1 MEYADNKATE
11 IMNTCIFLVFHSPP
25 HLPPDSIYP
34 PRVCGSGLFYALEIH
49 EQEEKERTRMSI
61 WNGIEAEGTKKSLRR
76 EVGKQLWWKD
86 SWLKGEGIYEVLM
99 WSI

>member
-1 MEYADNKATE
+1 ME
-11 IMNTCIFLVFHSPP
+11 
-25 HLPPDSIYP
+25 IY
-34 PRVCGSGLFYALEIH
+34 
-49 EQEEKERTRMSI
+49 EQEEKERTRMST

-76 EVGKQLWWKD
+76 EVGKQLQCED